1 MESGHKSEYKKAEI
15 AEIIKSSI
23 KPGKFDELLELQVRT
38 LTGSIPMPISAAY
51 WGKPFEITINKL
63 KSYNPIDVMDTIFSL
78 WNEGE
83 LDYRLF
89 ASLYFLG
96 NKKDLAARKKA
107 RLFEVLEKYISSSNI
122 SLRIFISLLAGIPGE
137 PDPIPLLNW
146 LLRDENAFVR
156 VEAMQTYVRL
166 EGRNALP
173 LITDMY
179 KNDGEML
186 VWHTAL
192 RLLKT
197 IDDGSLKPLYLE
209 AFNSPISDLSVEA
222 CSYFAEIKDPKI
234 TSLLE
239 EKYRATRQIAEKVA
253 LAYALFCH
261 GDSYK
266 MDEIIRYLHLGKSH
280 FHLNVRVYASR
291 FLGEIAGKSNDKKN
305 LRKIVKSLDDA
316 IREEKIDVVIRE
328 IGVSRDKAVN
338 RLKYLGVDYKCD
350 E

>member
-1 MESGHKSEYKKAEI
+1 MESEQKKAEI
-15 AEIIKSSI
+15 AEIINSSI

-38 LTGSIPMPISAAY
+38 LTGSIPMPISAGY
-51 WGKPFEITINKL
+51 WGKPFEIAINKL
-63 KSYNPIDVMDTIFSL
+63 KPYNPVDVMDAIFSL
-78 WNEGE
+78 WNEGD

-96 NKKDLAARKKA
+96 NKKDLAAKKKV
-107 RLFEVLEKYISSSNI
+107 RLFEILEKYISSSNL
-122 SLRIFISLLAGIPGE
+122 SLRIFIALLAGIPGE
-137 PDPIPLLNW
+137 PDPLQLLNW

-173 LITDMY
+173 LIIEMY
-179 KNDGEML
+179 KNDTDIL

-197 IDDGSLKPLYLE
+197 IDDGSLKPLFIE
-209 AFNSPISDLSVEA
+209 ALHSPVGDLSVEA
-222 CSYFAEIKDPKI
+222 CSFFADIPVPEI
-234 TSLLE
+234 TMLLE
-239 EKYRATRQIAEKVA
+239 DKYRVTRQIGEKVA

-261 GDSYK
+261 GDK
-266 MDEIIRYLHLGKSH
+266 FKLDEIIRYLHLGRSH

-291 FLGEIAGKSNDKKN
+291 FLGEIAGKSDDVKN
-305 LRKIVKSLDDA
+305 IRKIIKSLDEA
-316 IREEKIDVVIRE
+316 IKEEKIDVVIRE
-328 IGVSRDKAVN
+328 IGVSREKALEKL
-338 RLKYLGVDYKCD
+338 RFLGADP